1 MDAFNLP
8 STSGALVIDT
18 DYSQQG
24 GATAAAGAGGAA
36 ATGDSS
42 LSALS
47 PTPLTPSAGS
57 SMWGAPASSA
67 GKFIVEMDEGGWMH
81 TYHATVYE
89 APNGQRVQFRTSGAL
104 ASPFSSS
111 LAWPAFP
118 SPPLFPAAPAIFP
131 APAATTRPLMRWPR
145 NKMPRELSPC
155 ASAYRRPSLRSCQH
169 RLDAHNDAGR
179 GRATTKLDEQQRR
192 LLRPRALPAGVPL
205 RHRHPS
211 THPSLHTSKTE
222 CAEMEWVAECAR
234 AFRAAF
240 ARGFG

>member
-104 ASPFSSS
+104 ASPFSPPLWLGPHSLRLLSS
-111 LAWPAFP
+111 RPRPRF
-118 SPPLFPAAPAIFP
+118 SPPPPRPRAHSRDGPATKCPENSLLV
-131 APAATTRPLMRWPR
+131 RPLTGVLFCAAVNTASTLTTMR
-145 NKMPRELSPC
+145 
-155 ASAYRRPSLRSCQH
+155 AV
-169 RLDAHNDAGR
+169 
-179 GRATTKLDEQQRR
+179 DEQQQSSMNSS
-192 LLRPRALPAGVPL
+192 G
-205 RHRHPS
+205 
-211 THPSLHTSKTE
+211 
-222 CAEMEWVAECAR
+222 
-234 AFRAAF
+234 AF
-240 ARGFG
+240 

>member
-118 SPPLFPAAPAIFP
+118 SPPLFP
-131 APAATTRPLMRWPR
+131 
-145 NKMPRELSPC
+145 
-155 ASAYRRPSLRSCQH
+155 
-169 RLDAHNDAGR
+169 
-179 GRATTKLDEQQRR
+179 GRARDFP
-192 LLRPRALPAGVPL
+192 RPRRDHARTREMAPQQNAPRTLSSCVRLPA
-205 RHRHPS
+205 S
-211 THPSLHTSKTE
+211 
-222 CAEMEWVAECAR
+222 
-234 AFRAAF
+234 FF
-240 ARGFG
+240 AQLSIPPRRSQRCGP